1 MAYYGGWAPYVPV
14 AERRRRAARE
24 AKSLTGK
31 GQKLRPICIPGRT
44 IANSFWGKAWCQ
56 NLEKYADWAN
66 RMPRGRTYARNGS
79 IVDLQISAGK
89 ITSLV
94 YGSEMYRIQINI
106 EKIKP
111 NHWQAIRKDC
121 ATKVGSLI
129 DLMRGKLPPAVLER
143 LTSRKDGM
151 FPSPSE
157 ISIRCSCPD
166 GAVMCKHAA
175 AALYGVGY
183 LLDSEPELFFLMRG
197 VSQTELVSD
206 AMLTQKQSDAMG
218 LDAQSTLDSD
228 DLGALFG
235 IDLSTAEGSTVKADS
250 KSKQKAGARSPSKAN
265 PQASRF
271 SVLQLQIRAA
281 VKEATTKK
289 EAATKKAAVKKA
301 AVKKTA
307 TKEVATKKA
316 VVKKKVA
323 KKTDLKK
330 TAVATLVNEKI
341 SIKKESVSKP
351 KLKKAATAKK
361 ATTKKAA
368 TKKTAGQIV
377 IQKKAASKQTATKK
391 VALKKKK
398 GK

>member
-1 MAYYGGWAPYVPV
+1 MAYNGGWAPYVPV
-14 AERRRRAARE
+14 AERQRRAARE
-24 AKSLTGK
+24 AKSLAGK
-31 GQKLRPICIPGRT
+31 GQKLRPIRIPGRT

-56 NLEKYADWAN
+56 NLENYADWAN

-94 YGSEMYRIQINI
+94 YGSEMYKIQITI

-121 ATKVGSLI
+121 ATRVGSLI

-143 LTSRKDGM
+143 LTSRKDGI

-157 ISIRCSCPD
+157 INIRCSCPD

-197 VSQTELVSD
+197 VSQAELVSD

-235 IDLSTAEGSTVKADS
+235 IDLSTAEGSAVKADS
-250 KSKQKAGARSPSKAN
+250 KSKQKAGSRSRSKVN
-265 PQASRF
+265 PQASQS
-271 SVLQLQIRAA
+271 SVLPHQVRAA

-289 EAATKKAAVKKA
+289 AAVKKTAVKKA
-301 AVKKTA
+301 AV
-307 TKEVATKKA
+307 KEVATKKA

-323 KKTDLKK
+323 KKTNLKK
-330 TAVATLVNEKI
+330 TAVATPVNEKI

-351 KLKKAATAKK
+351 KLKEKATA
-361 ATTKKAA
+361 KKAA

-377 IQKKAASKQTATKK
+377 VQKKAASKQAATKK
-391 VALKKKK
+391 NVLKKKK

>member
-1 MAYYGGWAPYVPV
+1 MAYNGGWAPYVPV
-14 AERRRRAARE
+14 AERKRRAARE

-31 GQKLRPICIPGRT
+31 GQKLRPIRIPGRT

-56 NLEKYADWAN
+56 NLENYADWAN

-94 YGSEMYRIQINI
+94 YGSEMYKIQITI

-121 ATKVGSLI
+121 ATRVGSLI

-157 ISIRCSCPD
+157 INIRCSCPD

-197 VSQTELVSD
+197 VSQAELVSD
-206 AMLTQKQSDAMG
+206 ALFTQKQSDAMG

-235 IDLSTAEGSTVKADS
+235 IDLSTAEGSAVKADS
-250 KSKQKAGARSPSKAN
+250 KSKQKAGSRSPSKAN

-289 EAATKKAAVKKA
+289 EAATKEAATKKA

-323 KKTDLKK
+323 KKTNLKK

-351 KLKKAATAKK
+351 KLKEKATA
-361 ATTKKAA
+361 KKAA

-377 IQKKAASKQTATKK
+377 VQKKAASKQAATKK
-391 VALKKKK
+391 NVLKKKK
-398 GK
+398 RK